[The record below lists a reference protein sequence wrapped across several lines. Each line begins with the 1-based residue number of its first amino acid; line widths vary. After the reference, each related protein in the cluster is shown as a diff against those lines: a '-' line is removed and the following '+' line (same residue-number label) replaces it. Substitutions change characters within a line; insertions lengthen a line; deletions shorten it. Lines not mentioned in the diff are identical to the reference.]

1 MHSGI
6 ILADGILFFEV
17 EKFDNLQRCITK
29 LNTFEI
35 FWDYSRRMKCVPD
48 VKFWTWLFVKDNLPQ
63 PTQLASSKSNYH
75 PVDEIIAYQSEKL
88 FYKWFI
94 LKTHLDSLSCQFYH
108 FLWQS
113 FILYW
118 NITVLILPLIYKIIM
133 WLLYQQVAVWIN
145 FKGDFSL

>member
-94 LKTHLDSLSCQFYH
+94 LNTPWFSFLSILSFFCDSHLYSTEKH
-108 FLWQS
+108 HS
-113 FILYW
+113 F
-118 NITVLILPLIYKIIM
+118 NIAFDL
-133 WLLYQQVAVWIN
+133 
-145 FKGDFSL
+145 